1 LRLLA
6 QGFFRLIIKDVC
18 KGILFLYIQKS
29 MSLLSIDLGGTKLAV
44 GIFDKSGNL
53 LLSKEYPLAGR
64 QGKQVGDYIIQHINA
79 VLHSDHAPIEAIGV
93 SVPGISNSKNGTVW
107 APNIPG
113 WENYSLLGEIQSTVG
128 DVPVCVESD
137 RSCYILGEMWQ
148 GNARGTDNAII
159 LAVGTGIGAGI
170 VVDGHVLHG
179 AGDIVGAVGWMA
191 LHHPYKDEYVQCGCF
206 EHNASG
212 NGIAKI
218 AKQYIAETSGYS
230 GVLSDKERDEITSH
244 DVFSA
249 YEQKDPVAARVI
261 NNAIQYWG
269 MAIANLI
276 SIFNPEKILLGGGVF
291 GPAVKFIP
299 EIRDEAM
306 KWAQPI
312 SAKQVSIEPSLL
324 GPAAGLY
331 GAGYLALQL
340 TQDTDV

>member
-1 LRLLA
+1 
-6 QGFFRLIIKDVC
+6 
-18 KGILFLYIQKS
+18 

-44 GIFDKSGNL
+44 GIFDKTGKL
-53 LLSKEYPLAGR
+53 LFSEEHSLAGR
-64 QGKQVGDYIIQHINA
+64 KGKKVGELIIQQINS
-79 VLHSDHAPIEAIGV
+79 VIQSDHAPVDAIGV

-113 WENYSLLGEIQSTVG
+113 WDDYPLLSEIKATAGEI
-128 DVPVCVESD
+128 PVSVESD

-148 GNARGTDNAII
+148 GNARGTQNAIA

-191 LHHPYKDEYVQCGCF
+191 LHHPFKEAYVQCGCF
-206 EHNASG
+206 EYNASG
-212 NGIAKI
+212 NGLAKV
-218 AKQYIAETSGYS
+218 AKQFIAEDSSYS
-230 GVLSDKERDEITSH
+230 GTLSKKVSDEISSH
-244 DVFSA
+244 EVFAA
-249 YEQKDPVAARVI
+249 YEQDDPIALRVI

-299 EIRDEAM
+299 AIRDEAL

-340 TQDTDV
+340 IQPNN